1 MNSVISF
8 FCGIFHFRLIVA
20 KSSDVLFI
28 VARKLEITEETELCV
43 KQENVKIRNKSV
55 LKINL
60 FIHI

>member
-43 KQENVKIRNKSV
+43 KQENVKNEEYR
-55 LKINL
+55 
-60 FIHI
+60 